1 MLSHI
6 LLNVYVQS
14 TNRLKHDGL
23 QNATVTKH
31 NNLRLKNPVAGR
43 TPIED
48 PGGKGRGVV
57 IEVGVRQWIHPAP
70 CSIFTVENCISWDRN
85 CSLELRPYVSPA
97 PRFLWPLW
105 P

>member
-23 QNATVTKH
+23 QNATETKH
-31 NNLRLKNPVAGR
+31 NNLRLKNPVAGG

-57 IEVGVRQWIHPAP
+57 IEVGVR
-70 CSIFTVENCISWDRN
+70 
-85 CSLELRPYVSPA
+85 
-97 PRFLWPLW
+97 
-105 P
+105 